1 MGLKA
6 HIWEPSGS
14 TVTGHEKG
22 WIGLKPCIEL
32 ASSTTPD
39 GKRMVLSRHDRDFF
53 ISVDGRRLMTSREHE
68 SELEL
73 ARLGCEKIRKRPRPA
88 VLIGGLG
95 MGYTL
100 RQTLDL
106 LLPGARVVVAELM
119 PDVVRW
125 NQEFL
130 GELAGHPLRDS
141 RVTVEPCDVAQV
153 IRRSESAFDAILL
166 DVDNGP
172 GAMTY
177 AGNDGL
183 YGPVGIGAAMRAL
196 RPGGCLAIWSV
207 DADTRFEGRLRRE
220 GLKVRHFRVRAYAQ
234 AKNRSRCV
242 WVVAQDAR
250 SLPADEAP
258 DKA

>member
-1 MGLKA
+1 
-6 HIWEPSGS
+6 
-14 TVTGHEKG
+14 
-22 WIGLKPCIEL
+22 
-32 ASSTTPD
+32 
-39 GKRMVLSRHDRDFF
+39 MVLSRHDCDFF
-53 ISVDGRRLMTSREHE
+53 IAVDGRQLMTSREHE

-73 ARLGCEKIRKRPRPA
+73 ARLGCEKIRNRPRPV

-106 LLPGARVVVAELM
+106 LPPGARVIVAELI

-130 GELAGHPLRDS
+130 GQLAGYPLRDS
-141 RVTVEPCDVAQV
+141 RVTVESCDVAQM
-153 IRRSESAFDAILL
+153 IRSAAGGQAAFDAILL

-172 GAMTY
+172 GATTY
-177 AGNDGL
+177 AGKDRL
-183 YGPVGIGAAMRAL
+183 YGPVGISAAMRAL

-207 DADTRFEGRLRRE
+207 DADSRFEGRLRRE
-220 GLKVRHFRVRAYAQ
+220 GFQVRSFRVRAYAQ

-242 WVVAQDAR
+242 WVVAQNVLA
-250 SLPADEAP
+250 LPDGSTP
-258 DKA
+258 DKAQDGPTPSRRR